1 MPLSGTIHRLSGPHT
16 YALTQGGFFLCFLFF
31 LQVNSTT
38 HHKFP
43 KSHSTSS
50 MDGIAPSAPNA
61 MLPRRDST
69 KQRAALTNL
78 SNDEPTNTHA
88 RADFLN
94 CSKGTQ
100 KLANFFEPTSS
111 HLRNEDHEAGSA
123 ISSRNFRVNTW
134 QQPMQLPSMLSA
146 RGRDVPSR
154 LKADNQRK
162 CVGDDLQPAVVDK
175 VVRHKVHLSDN
186 DVRPDSCCLA
196 AFSNGNPLFPRIPA
210 TERGGGQGTQ
220 KDAHTSNGEERV
232 RNCWEPKVNLQ
243 VGKQRREL
251 KPEARLRSYQN
262 PLC

>member
-1 MPLSGTIHRLSGPHT
+1 MTTIEALNYQINSPTEDKFLRQFSATCARVICTRGSLKKPLV
-16 YALTQGGFFLCFLFF
+16 LTQLKFERKSPYQTDILWFDSANVCPYQALFTVFRVLTLTLLLRVHFLCFLVFFF

-38 HHKFP
+38 HNKFP

-50 MDGIAPSAPNA
+50 MDGMAPSAPNA
-61 MLPRRDST
+61 MLPRRDLT
-69 KQRAALTNL
+69 KIRAAVTNL

-146 RGRDVPSR
+146 
-154 LKADNQRK
+154 
-162 CVGDDLQPAVVDK
+162 
-175 VVRHKVHLSDN
+175 
-186 DVRPDSCCLA
+186 
-196 AFSNGNPLFPRIPA
+196 
-210 TERGGGQGTQ
+210 
-220 KDAHTSNGEERV
+220 
-232 RNCWEPKVNLQ
+232 
-243 VGKQRREL
+243 
-251 KPEARLRSYQN
+251 
-262 PLC
+262 